1 MPCELGGK
9 WSRFPFRDTV
19 VRLRIRRLGGV
30 AGVTLHKQLD
40 IADLP
45 GESAS
50 QVESAVRNLDQYAS
64 TQPPPPD
71 AFRYEIT
78 SLDHPRQASVLINE
92 RDVPAELR
100 PLVEAVSKEGEP
112 ESRKS
117 SGQQSD

>member
-1 MPCELGGK
+1 MPHRWRAPCAI
-9 WSRFPFRDTV
+9 WIST
-19 VRLRIRRLGGV
+19 RRRG
-30 AGVTLHKQLD
+30 
-40 IADLP
+40 P
-45 GESAS
+45 
-50 QVESAVRNLDQYAS
+50 R
-64 TQPPPPD
+64 PPD

-78 SLDHPRQASVLINE
+78 TLDHPRQASVLINE